1 MHSQYHVV
9 AKSFFSV
16 TNCFDICQEQ
26 AVNTKTECHYYKDL
40 GLILFR
46 GAQMHLF
53 GKINSSEGVL
63 FLTGGDHSFLK
74 VEFTSNLRP
83 LYIIQLNRKNVCKN
97 SQFFTILLSWL
108 SFCIHYTL
116 YKYIINY
123 TLYNISVVIFAPM
136 HSGAWKF
143 ST

>member
-26 AVNTKTECHYYKDL
+26 AVNKKTECHYYKDL

-46 GAQMHLF
+46 GAEMHLF

-74 VEFTSNLRP
+74 VEFTPIQATLGP
-83 LYIIQLNRKNVCKN
+83 YILY
-97 SQFFTILLSWL
+97 S
-108 SFCIHYTL
+108 
-116 YKYIINY
+116 
-123 TLYNISVVIFAPM
+123 
-136 HSGAWKF
+136 
-143 ST
+143 